1 MALSAIIIA
10 NLDHASMETNPWEI
24 FRSCLRKKEPID
36 GLLLTIEELLRS
48 GREMPSENLRM
59 DWSKKRLVDGHLSI
73 LVTYAGMIRDVVPSP
88 EMIACLENI
97 KIPSNDSMITRIMD
111 KISKIRPQE

>member
-1 MALSAIIIA
+1 MGDFQII
-10 NLDHASMETNPWEI
+10 SEE
-24 FRSCLRKKEPID
+24 KEPID

-88 EMIACLENI
+88 EMIACLE
-97 KIPSNDSMITRIMD
+97 T
-111 KISKIRPQE
+111 